1 MSSSEEESAD
11 EAASSG
17 VEDLVAEL
25 VHILLEAHRTGS
37 TVSRNKL
44 SERFNKKRRRTG
56 RGNTTLAIILE
67 RARQYLRDTFGITLV
82 TIPTKPKSAQ
92 DYGTVNAANRAVKK
106 RKGKQ
111 TVSSVHYILT
121 TPELQLPEKS
131 ILQTQRQRLLKKA
144 DKSEG
149 KLMREGFETTILSAL
164 YVNGGKILHRDLK
177 QYFQMLDVD
186 IENDK
191 DPIFGD
197 VTKLFKEMI
206 ARKVL
211 YKCKKAGSAG
221 DGYSI
226 EYHIGT
232 AAQIWHKKSALYKGC
247 NTLLGK
253 QTGDDDA
260 TYKKLIEREAAEEA
274 GSR

>member
-1 MSSSEEESAD
+1 M
-11 EAASSG
+11 
-17 VEDLVAEL
+17 
-25 VHILLEAHRTGS
+25 
-37 TVSRNKL
+37 
-44 SERFNKKRRRTG
+44 
-56 RGNTTLAIILE
+56 
-67 RARQYLRDTFGITLV
+67 
-82 TIPTKPKSAQ
+82 
-92 DYGTVNAANRAVKK
+92 
-106 RKGKQ
+106 
-111 TVSSVHYILT
+111 
-121 TPELQLPEKS
+121 
-131 ILQTQRQRLLKKA
+131 QRQRLLKKA

-164 YVNGGKILHRDLK
+164 Y
-177 QYFQMLDVD
+177 VD

-232 AAQIWHKKSALYKGC
+232 AAQIWYKKSALYKGC

-274 GSR
+274 VDE